1 MTRRPS
7 KVAYSHLSNV
17 PGRAPDTLRPRPL
30 LRRSARGAAIAI
42 ALLVSA
48 ACGQKSNV
56 GNDSS
61 ALPAYDAAAAA
72 AGAGAAAQPAPSGA
86 TGETV
91 TESPGS
97 GTGAPVAGATGG
109 ATGSPPA
116 AGGSST
122 PVSGP
127 AAAAARSGGGSTAS
141 GGSTAG
147 AAASGGSGRTQT
159 SAAGQPSGGGSA
171 GGAATPAPVPG
182 PAAPGGAADRTGVSD
197 TKIRIGIHAPITGAA
212 PFPQNA
218 FDKGKDVYWK
228 FVADKGGIFGRN
240 IEVVFRDDQ
249 FNPSR
254 AVQVCREMVEQEKVF
269 ILMGA
274 AGSEQITACARYA
287 NSMGVPYLSAGV
299 NEDGLTGLGTYF
311 ATSQTYAQQHPA
323 LVSYIAN
330 KLKKTK
336 LAIVLNN
343 TPALN
348 ETQQSVTK
356 LAQAAGLTIVRQS
369 RIGKNASDSELLS
382 EANALRTSGAEVVY
396 LLTSPVN
403 FIKLATN
410 GQAQAYSPVYMG
422 PGITNGLNIVA
433 EAGCPAIGPAK
444 FFSPFPQLDVIDN
457 LDADYQKS
465 YQKYNGGKGDDIG
478 LAEWGLSKV
487 IGSMLQAAGKD
498 LSRQSFL
505 AALESGKEFA
515 TNVYPV
521 VSYSGTIRFGAKSAH
536 LLEADCNSRSFKTIA
551 QFTTG
556 F

>member
-1 MTRRPS
+1 MR
-7 KVAYSHLSNV
+7 H
-17 PGRAPDTLRPRPL
+17 
-30 LRRSARGAAIAI
+30 RSAQVAVARGV
-42 ALLVSA
+42 ALTLVLLLAA
-48 ACGQKSNV
+48 ACGQKAGV
-56 GNDSS
+56 GDS
-61 ALPAYDAAAAA
+61 AAAPSAADQAA
-72 AGAGAAAQPAPSGA
+72 AGAPASQAEASAGS
-86 TGETV
+86 GETV
-91 TESPGS
+91 D
-97 GTGAPVAGATGG
+97 TGG
-109 ATGSPPA
+109 ATGTATPSGGATGIGTPS
-116 AGGSST
+116 AGGST
-122 PVSGP
+122 PATGSASP
-127 AAAAARSGGGSTAS
+127 SARSNT
-141 GGSTAG
+141 G
-147 AAASGGSGRTQT
+147 AAGTGGAQGGATGSGSGSGRTQT
-159 SAAGQPSGGGSA
+159 SAGSSSGSAAGGG
-171 GGAATPAPVPG
+171 GTATPAPVPG
-182 PAAPGGAADRTGVSD
+182 GASPAADRTGVTD

-228 FVADKGGIFGRN
+228 FLAEKGGLFGRSVE
-240 IEVVFRDDQ
+240 IVFRDDQ

-287 NSMGVPYLSAGV
+287 NSKGVPYLSAGV
-299 NEDGLTGLGTYF
+299 NEDGLTGLNTYF

-348 ETQQSVTK
+348 ETQQSITK
-356 LAQAAGLTIVRQS
+356 LAQGAGLNIVRES

-403 FIKLATN
+403 FVKLATN
-410 GQAQAYSPVYMG
+410 GQAQAYSPIYMG
-422 PGITNGLNIVA
+422 PGITNGINIVA

-444 FFSPFPQLDVIDN
+444 FFSPFPQLDVIDQ
-457 LDADYQKS
+457 LDPDYQRS

-487 IGSMLQAAGKD
+487 VGAMLQAAGKD

-505 AALESGKEFA
+505 AALESGKEFN
-515 TNVYPV
+515 TNVYPT

-536 LLEADCNSRSFKTIA
+536 LLEADCNTRKFKTIA
-551 QFTTG
+551 QFATG

>member
-1 MTRRPS
+1 MR
-7 KVAYSHLSNV
+7 
-17 PGRAPDTLRPRPL
+17 
-30 LRRSARGAAIAI
+30 RRSAQVAVARGAAIAL
-42 ALLVSA
+42 ALLLAA
-48 ACGQKSNV
+48 ACGQKAGV
-56 GNDSS
+56 GTDN
-61 ALPAYDAAAAA
+61 AAAPSAADQAA
-72 AGAGAAAQPAPSGA
+72 AGAPASQAGSSGGGGETVDTSGGSSSAGPAAGSTGGASTGGASSTPATGSASSSAGSKAGSATPGASQGAAAG
-86 TGETV
+86 T
-91 TESPGS
+91 GS
-97 GTGAPVAGATGG
+97 GT
-109 ATGSPPA
+109 
-116 AGGSST
+116 
-122 PVSGP
+122 
-127 AAAAARSGGGSTAS
+127 
-141 GGSTAG
+141 
-147 AAASGGSGRTQT
+147 GRTQT
-159 SAAGQPSGGGSA
+159 STAGPAPGAASGGG
-171 GGAATPAPVPG
+171 GTAAPAPVPG
-182 PAAPGGAADRTGVSD
+182 SAAAAVDRTGVSD

-228 FVADKGGIFGRN
+228 YLAEKGGIFGRN
-240 IEVVFRDDQ
+240 VEIVFRDDQ

-269 ILMGA
+269 ILLGA

-299 NEDGLTGLGTYF
+299 NEDGLTGLSTYF
-311 ATSQTYAQQHPA
+311 ATSETYHQQHPA
-323 LVSYIAN
+323 LISYITN

-356 LAQAAGLTIVRQS
+356 LAQAAGLNIVRQS

-410 GQAQAYSPVYMG
+410 GQAQAYSPIYMG

-444 FFSPFPQLDVIDN
+444 FFSPFPQLDVIDQ
-457 LDADYQKS
+457 LDADYQRS

-478 LAEWGLSKV
+478 VAEWGLSKV
-487 IGSMLQAAGKD
+487 IGAMLQAAGKD

-515 TNVYPV
+515 TNVYPI
-521 VSYSGTIRFGAKSAH
+521 VSYSGTVRFGAKSAH

>member
-1 MTRRPS
+1 MTRRS
-7 KVAYSHLSNV
+7 AQVAV
-17 PGRAPDTLRPRPL
+17 
-30 LRRSARGAAIAI
+30 ARGAAITL
-42 ALLVSA
+42 ALLLAA
-48 ACGQKSNV
+48 ACGQKAGV
-56 GNDSS
+56 GSDST
-61 ALPAYDAAAAA
+61 AAPTAADQVA
-72 AGAGAAAQPAPSGA
+72 AGAPASQA
-86 TGETV
+86 ES
-91 TESPGS
+91 SPGS
-97 GTGAPVAGATGG
+97 GGTVDTSGGSSTAVPAAGSTGAGG
-109 ATGSPPA
+109 SSG
-116 AGGSST
+116 GGSST
-122 PVSGP
+122 PATGSASPSG
-127 AAAAARSGGGSTAS
+127 RGSTGSAGTGAAPGTAAGTGSGTGRTQTSTAGPSSGAAS
-141 GGSTAG
+141 GGSTAAPG
-147 AAASGGSGRTQT
+147 
-159 SAAGQPSGGGSA
+159 
-171 GGAATPAPVPG
+171 PVPG
-182 PAAPGGAADRTGVSD
+182 SAAAAADRTGVTD

-228 FVADKGGIFGRN
+228 YLAEKGGLFGRN
-240 IEVVFRDDQ
+240 VEIVFRDDQ

-287 NSMGVPYLSAGV
+287 NTMGVPYLSAGV
-299 NEDGLTGLGTYF
+299 NEDGLTGLRTYF
-311 ATSQTYAQQHPA
+311 ATSQTYNQQHPA
-323 LVSYIAN
+323 LVSYITN
-330 KLKKTK
+330 KLHKTQ

-356 LAQAAGLTIVRQS
+356 LAQAAGLNIVRQS

-410 GQAQAYSPVYMG
+410 GQAQAYSPIYMG

-444 FFSPFPQLDVIDN
+444 FFSPFPQLDVIDQ
-457 LDADYQKS
+457 LDADYQKY

-487 IGSMLQAAGKD
+487 VGAMLQAAGKD

-515 TNVYPV
+515 TNVYPI
-521 VSYSGTIRFGAKSAH
+521 VSYSGAVRFGAKSAH
-536 LLEADCNSRSFKTIA
+536 LLEADCNKRSFKTIA

>member
-1 MTRRPS
+1 MTRRS
-7 KVAYSHLSNV
+7 AQVAV
-17 PGRAPDTLRPRPL
+17 
-30 LRRSARGAAIAI
+30 ARGAVI
-42 ALLVSA
+42 ALALLLAA
-48 ACGQKSNV
+48 ACGQKANV
-56 GNDSS
+56 GSDSAAAPSAADQAAGAPVSQADSS
-61 ALPAYDAAAAA
+61 AGGGETAATSGSSTAAPAAGST
-72 AGAGAAAQPAPSGA
+72 GAGAAGSSTPAAGSGSPSARNNAGGGTGAAQGA
-86 TGETV
+86 AGT
-91 TESPGS
+91 GS
-97 GTGAPVAGATGG
+97 GTGRPQ
-109 ATGSPPA
+109 
-116 AGGSST
+116 
-122 PVSGP
+122 
-127 AAAAARSGGGSTAS
+127 R
-141 GGSTAG
+141 STAG
-147 AAASGGSGRTQT
+147 PSSGAASGGSST
-159 SAAGQPSGGGSA
+159 AA
-171 GGAATPAPVPG
+171 APVPG
-182 PAAPGGAADRTGVSD
+182 GPAPAVADRTGVTD
-197 TKIRIGIHAPITGAA
+197 TKIRVGIHAPITGAA

-228 FVADKGGIFGRN
+228 YLAEKGGLFGRN
-240 IEVVFRDDQ
+240 VEIVFRDDQ

-269 ILMGA
+269 ILLGA

-287 NSMGVPYLSAGV
+287 NTMGVPYLSAGV
-299 NEDGLTGLGTYF
+299 NEDGLTGLRTYF
-311 ATSQTYAQQHPA
+311 ATSQTYHQQHPA
-323 LVSYIAN
+323 LVSYITN
-330 KLKKTK
+330 KLHKTK

-348 ETQQSVTK
+348 ETQQSITK
-356 LAQAAGLTIVRQS
+356 QAQAAGLNIVRQS

-410 GQAQAYSPVYMG
+410 GQAQAYSPIYMG

-444 FFSPFPQLDVIDN
+444 FFSPFPQLDVIDQ
-457 LDADYQKS
+457 LDPDYQKS

-487 IGSMLQAAGKD
+487 VGAMAQAAGKD
-498 LSRQSFL
+498 LSRQSFM

-515 TNVYPV
+515 TNVYPI
-521 VSYSGTIRFGAKSAH
+521 VSYSGTVRFGAKSAH
-536 LLEADCNSRSFKTIA
+536 LLEADCSKRAFKTIA

>member
-1 MTRRPS
+1 MRHRS
-7 KVAYSHLSNV
+7 AQVAV
-17 PGRAPDTLRPRPL
+17 
-30 LRRSARGAAIAI
+30 ARGAALSL
-42 ALLVSA
+42 ALLLAA
-48 ACGQKSNV
+48 ACGQKAGV
-56 GNDSS
+56 GDDATAPS
-61 ALPAYDAAAAA
+61 AADQAA
-72 AGAGAAAQPAPSGA
+72 AGAPASTIEPSAGS
-86 TGETV
+86 GETV
-91 TESPGS
+91 DTSGGASTAAPSDGS
-97 GTGAPVAGATGG
+97 TGAGA
-109 ATGSPPA
+109 PA
-116 AGGSST
+116 AGSST
-122 PVSGP
+122 PVTGP
-127 AAAAARSGGGSTAS
+127 ASPSARNNTGSAGSGAAQGAATGTGSRAGRPQTSTGGPSSGAGSGGGTAS
-141 GGSTAG
+141 
-147 AAASGGSGRTQT
+147 
-159 SAAGQPSGGGSA
+159 
-171 GGAATPAPVPG
+171 PAPVPG
-182 PAAPGGAADRTGVSD
+182 GPAPAADRTGVSD
-197 TKIRIGIHAPITGAA
+197 TKIRVGIHAPITGAA

-228 FVADKGGIFGRN
+228 FLAEKGGLFGRN
-240 IEVVFRDDQ
+240 VEIVFRDDQ

-299 NEDGLTGLGTYF
+299 NEDGLTGLRTYF
-311 ATSQTYAQQHPA
+311 ATSQTYHQQHPA
-323 LVSYIAN
+323 LVSYITN
-330 KLKKTK
+330 KLRKTK

-348 ETQQSVTK
+348 ETQQSITK
-356 LAQAAGLTIVRQS
+356 QAQAGGLNIVRQS

-403 FIKLATN
+403 FVKLATN
-410 GQAQAYSPVYMG
+410 GQAQAYSPIWMG
-422 PGITNGLNIVA
+422 PGITNGINIVA

-444 FFSPFPQLDVIDN
+444 FFSPFPQLDVIDQ
-457 LDADYQKS
+457 LDPDYQKS

-487 IGSMLQAAGKD
+487 VGAMLQAAGKD

-515 TNVYPV
+515 TNVYPI
-521 VSYSGTIRFGAKSAH
+521 VSYNGTIRFGAKSAH
-536 LLEADCNSRSFKTIA
+536 LLEADCNSRRFKTIA
-551 QFTTG
+551 QFTAG

>member
-1 MTRRPS
+1 MTRRS
-7 KVAYSHLSNV
+7 AQVAV
-17 PGRAPDTLRPRPL
+17 
-30 LRRSARGAAIAI
+30 ARGAAITL
-42 ALLVSA
+42 ALLLAA
-48 ACGQKSNV
+48 ACGQKPGV
-56 GNDSS
+56 GSDST
-61 ALPAYDAAAAA
+61 A
-72 AGAGAAAQPAPSGA
+72 APSA
-86 TGETV
+86 
-91 TESPGS
+91 
-97 GTGAPVAGATGG
+97 ADQPVAGAPASQDEALAGSGETVDTSGGSSAAAPGAGSTGAG
-109 ATGSPPA
+109 GSSS
-116 AGGSST
+116 GGSST
-122 PVSGP
+122 PAPGSASPSGRGGTGSAGTGGVQGN
-127 AAAAARSGGGSTAS
+127 AAGTGS
-141 GGSTAG
+141 
-147 AAASGGSGRTQT
+147 GSGRTQT
-159 SAAGQPSGGGSA
+159 STAKPSSGAASGGT
-171 GGAATPAPVPG
+171 AAPAPVPG
-182 PAAPGGAADRTGVSD
+182 SPAAAADRTGVTD

-228 FVADKGGIFGRN
+228 FLAEKGGLFGRN
-240 IEVVFRDDQ
+240 VEIVFRDDQ

-287 NSMGVPYLSAGV
+287 NTMGVPYLSAGV
-299 NEDGLTGLGTYF
+299 NEDGLTGLRTYF
-311 ATSQTYAQQHPA
+311 ATSQTYHQQHQA
-323 LVSYIAN
+323 LVSYITN
-330 KLKKTK
+330 KLRKTK

-356 LAQAAGLTIVRQS
+356 FAQAAGLNIVRQS

-382 EANALRTSGAEVVY
+382 EANSLRTSGAEVVY

-410 GQAQAYSPVYMG
+410 GQAQAYSPIFMG

-444 FFSPFPQLDVIDN
+444 FFSPFPQLDVIDQ
-457 LDADYQKS
+457 LDPDYQKS

-487 IGSMLQAAGKD
+487 VGAMLQAAGKD

-505 AALESGKEFA
+505 GTLESGKEFT
-515 TNVYPV
+515 TNVYPI
-521 VSYSGTIRFGAKSAH
+521 VSYSNTVRFGAKSAH
-536 LLEADCNSRSFKTIA
+536 LLEADCRKRTFKTIA

>member
-7 KVAYSHLSNV
+7 KVAAV
-17 PGRAPDTLRPRPL
+17 
-30 LRRSARGAAIAI
+30 RGAAVVL
-42 ALLVSA
+42 ALLLAA

-56 GNDSS
+56 RDNS
-61 ALPAYDAAAAA
+61 AAPAAGDAAAGGNP
-72 AGAGAAAQPAPSGA
+72 GAGPANGLSAA
-86 TGETV
+86 TGDTV
-91 TESPGS
+91 ATAGGS
-97 GTGAPVAGATGG
+97 GPAAPTGASTGAASPAG
-109 ATGSPPA
+109 GSASTLGRA
-116 AGGSST
+116 ASPSGGSST
-122 PVSGP
+122 GSSLP
-127 AAAAARSGGGSTAS
+127 ANS
-141 GGSTAG
+141 
-147 AAASGGSGRTQT
+147 AASAPGSG
-159 SAAGQPSGGGSA
+159 SAAGRTPSSAAGASSGGVGGGGGKAA
-171 GGAATPAPVPG
+171 GPVPVPP
-182 PAAPGGAADRTGVSD
+182 PAAPGGGDRTGVSD

-228 FVADKGGIFGRN
+228 MLAEKGGIFGRN
-240 IEVVFRDDQ
+240 VEVVFRDDQ

-254 AVQVCREMVEQEKVF
+254 AVQVCREMVEQEHVM

-299 NEDGLTGLGTYF
+299 NEDGLAGLPNYF
-311 ATSQTYAQQHPA
+311 AVSQTYAQQNPV
-323 LVSYIAN
+323 LVSYMVN
-330 KLKKTK
+330 KLHKTK

-348 ETQQSVTK
+348 ETQQSITK
-356 LAQAAGLTIVRQS
+356 LAQAAGLNIVRQS

-382 EANALRTSGAEVVY
+382 EANALRASGAEVVY

-410 GQAQAYSPVYMG
+410 AQAQAYSPIYMG

-433 EAGCPAIGPAK
+433 EAGCPAIGSAK

-457 LDADYQKS
+457 LDPDYQKS

-498 LSRQSFL
+498 LSRQTFVSG
-505 AALESGKEFA
+505 LESGRDFS

-521 VSYSGTIRFGAKSAH
+521 VSYSGSIRFGAKS
-536 LLEADCNSRSFKTIA
+536 
-551 QFTTG
+551 
-556 F
+556 

>member
-1 MTRRPS
+1 MTHRS
-7 KVAYSHLSNV
+7 AHVAF
-17 PGRAPDTLRPRPL
+17 
-30 LRRSARGAAIAI
+30 ARGAVLTL
-42 ALLVSA
+42 ALLLAA
-48 ACGQKSNV
+48 ACGQKAGV
-56 GNDSS
+56 GDDTG
-61 ALPAYDAAAAA
+61 AAPAADQAA
-72 AGAGAAAQPAPSGA
+72 AGAPAYQADPTAGSGETIDTSGAIGAAAPSAGSTGSGAPS
-86 TGETV
+86 
-91 TESPGS
+91 
-97 GTGAPVAGATGG
+97 
-109 ATGSPPA
+109 
-116 AGGSST
+116 AGGSTPARGGSPSRNNAGST
-122 PVSGP
+122 GSGDAKGS
-127 AAAAARSGGGSTAS
+127 AAGTGGGA
-141 GGSTAG
+141 
-147 AAASGGSGRTQT
+147 GRTQT
-159 SAAGQPSGGGSA
+159 STAGPSSGAVPGGGGSA
-171 GGAATPAPVPG
+171 AAPGPGG
-182 PAAPGGAADRTGVSD
+182 PAAPADRTGVSE
-197 TKIRIGIHAPITGAA
+197 TKIRVGIHAPITGAA

-228 FVADKGGIFGRN
+228 FLADKGGIFGRN
-240 IEVVFRDDQ
+240 VEIVFRDDQ

-299 NEDGLTGLGTYF
+299 NEDGLTGLRTYF

-348 ETQQSVTK
+348 ETQQSVTR
-356 LAQAAGLTIVRQS
+356 LAQAAGLNIVRQS

-382 EANALRTSGAEVVY
+382 EANALRGSGAEVVY

-403 FIKLATN
+403 FVKLATN
-410 GQAQAYSPVYMG
+410 GQAQAYSPIYMG
-422 PGITNGLNIVA
+422 PGITNGINIVA

-444 FFSPFPQLDVIDN
+444 FFSPFPQLDVIDQ
-457 LDADYQKS
+457 LDPDYQKS

-487 IGSMLQAAGKD
+487 VGTMLQAAGRD
-498 LSRQSFL
+498 LSRQAFV
-505 AALESGKEFA
+505 AALESGKEFV
-515 TNVYPV
+515 TNVYPI
-521 VSYSGTIRFGAKSAH
+521 VSYNATVRFGAKSAH
-536 LLEADCNSRSFKTIA
+536 LLEADCNSRRFKTIA

>member
-1 MTRRPS
+1 
-7 KVAYSHLSNV
+7 
-17 PGRAPDTLRPRPL
+17 
-30 LRRSARGAAIAI
+30 
-42 ALLVSA
+42 
-48 ACGQKSNV
+48 
-56 GNDSS
+56 
-61 ALPAYDAAAAA
+61 
-72 AGAGAAAQPAPSGA
+72 
-86 TGETV
+86 
-91 TESPGS
+91 
-97 GTGAPVAGATGG
+97 
-109 ATGSPPA
+109 
-116 AGGSST
+116 
-122 PVSGP
+122 
-127 AAAAARSGGGSTAS
+127 
-141 GGSTAG
+141 
-147 AAASGGSGRTQT
+147 
-159 SAAGQPSGGGSA
+159 
-171 GGAATPAPVPG
+171 
-182 PAAPGGAADRTGVSD
+182 VSD

-228 FVADKGGIFGRN
+228 FLAEKGGIFGRN
-240 IEVVFRDDQ
+240 VEIVFRDDQ

-269 ILMGA
+269 ILLGA

-299 NEDGLTGLGTYF
+299 NEDGLTGLSTYF
-311 ATSQTYAQQHPA
+311 ATSETYHQQHPA
-323 LVSYIAN
+323 LVSYITS

-336 LAIVLNN
+336 LAVVLNN

-348 ETQQSVTK
+348 ETQQSITK
-356 LAQAAGLTIVRQS
+356 LAQAAGLNIVRQS

-410 GQAQAYSPVYMG
+410 GQAQAYSPIYMG

-444 FFSPFPQLDVIDN
+444 FFSPFPQLDVIDR
-457 LDADYQKS
+457 LDPDYQKS

-498 LSRQSFL
+498 LSRQGFMG
-505 AALESGKEFA
+505 ALESGKEFA
-515 TNVYPV
+515 TNVYPI
-521 VSYSGTIRFGAKSAH
+521 VSYSGTVRFGAKSAH

>member
-1 MTRRPS
+1 MTRRS
-7 KVAYSHLSNV
+7 TKVAV
-17 PGRAPDTLRPRPL
+17 
-30 LRRSARGAAIAI
+30 ARGAAIAL
-42 ALLVSA
+42 ALLLAA

-56 GNDSS
+56 GPDTSAAPAPPAQGGAGGAAAGSAGSASGTADTVATGGGSTTAAPASGPTGGAGSSGAASS
-61 ALPAYDAAAAA
+61 ATAGRSAPASSG
-72 AGAGAAAQPAPSGA
+72 GAGAAASPS
-86 TGETV
+86 
-91 TESPGS
+91 
-97 GTGAPVAGATGG
+97 
-109 ATGSPPA
+109 
-116 AGGSST
+116 
-122 PVSGP
+122 
-127 AAAAARSGGGSTAS
+127 
-141 GGSTAG
+141 
-147 AAASGGSGRTQT
+147 
-159 SAAGQPSGGGSA
+159 GGSA
-171 GGAATPAPVPG
+171 GSAAGSGATTGGHTPSSAARTTSGPAGGAGAGASASSPVPAP
-182 PAAPGGAADRTGVSD
+182 PAPAGADRTGVTD

-228 FVADKGGIFGRN
+228 YVAEKGGIFGRN
-240 IEVVFRDDQ
+240 VEIVFRDDQ

-254 AVQVCREMVEQEKVF
+254 AVQVCREMVEQEHVF

-299 NEDGLTGLGTYF
+299 NEDGLTGLSSYF
-311 ATSQTYAQQHPA
+311 ATSQTYVQQNPV
-323 LVSYIAN
+323 LVSYIVN
-330 KLKKTK
+330 KLHKTK
-336 LAIVLNN
+336 IAIVLNN

-356 LAQAAGLTIVRQS
+356 LAEAAGLDIVHNS

-410 GQAQAYSPVYMG
+410 AQAQAYSPIYMG

-433 EAGCPAIGPAK
+433 EAGCPAIGSAK

-457 LDADYQKS
+457 LDPDYQKS
-465 YQKYNGGKGDDIG
+465 YQKYNGSKGDDIG

-487 IGSMLQAAGKD
+487 IGAMLQAAGKD
-498 LSRQSFL
+498 LSRQSFVS
-505 AALESGKEFA
+505 ALESGKEFA

-521 VSYSGTIRFGAKSAH
+521 VTYSGSIRFGAKSAH
-536 LLEADCNSRSFKTIA
+536 LLEADCDSRSFKTIA
-551 QFTTG
+551 QFATG

>member
-1 MTRRPS
+1 MTRRSS
-7 KVAYSHLSNV
+7 KVLA
-17 PGRAPDTLRPRPL
+17 
-30 LRRSARGAAIAI
+30 ARGAAIAI
-42 ALLVSA
+42 ALLVAA
-48 ACGQKSNV
+48 ACGQKANV
-56 GNDSS
+56 GSDESVVLPSADS
-61 ALPAYDAAAAA
+61 A
-72 AGAGAAAQPAPSGA
+72 
-86 TGETV
+86 
-91 TESPGS
+91 
-97 GTGAPVAGATGG
+97 ATGG
-109 ATGSPPA
+109 APAAGQPGGEATNGGDTAA
-116 AGGSST
+116 AGGSTSAAPAAGSSGTDAGSPAGSQPST

-127 AAAAARSGGGSTAS
+127 GAAS
-141 GGSTAG
+141 GRNGADSGSSNNSQAG
-147 AAASGGSGRTQT
+147 AAGSGAGAGRTAT
-159 SAAGQPSGGGSA
+159 SATGPSAGGNSSAGGSA
-171 GGAATPAPVPG
+171 APAPVPG
-182 PAAPGGAADRTGVSD
+182 PATPSGPVDRTGVTD
-197 TKIRIGIHAPITGAA
+197 NKIRIGIHAPITGAA

-228 FVADKGGIFGRN
+228 HLAEKGGIFGRN
-240 IEVVFRDDQ
+240 VEIVFRDDQ

-269 ILMGA
+269 VLMGA

-299 NEDGLTGLGTYF
+299 NEDGLSGLRTYF

-323 LVSYIAN
+323 LVSFIAN

-348 ETQQSVTK
+348 ETQASVTK
-356 LAQAAGLTIVRQS
+356 LAQASGLNIVRQS

-382 EANALRTSGAEVVY
+382 EANELRMSGAEVVY

-410 GQAQAYSPVYMG
+410 GQAQAYSPVFMG

-444 FFSPFPQLDVIDN
+444 FFSPFPQLDVIDS
-457 LDADYQKS
+457 LDPDYQKS
-465 YQKYNGGKGDDIG
+465 YQKYNGNKGDDIG

-487 IGSMLQAAGKD
+487 VGAMLQAAGKD
-498 LSRQSFL
+498 LSRQSFFG
-505 AALESGKEFA
+505 ALESGKEFT

-521 VSYSGTIRFGAKSAH
+521 VSYDGSIRFGAKSSH
-536 LLEADCNSRSFKTIA
+536 LLEADCSSRTFKTIA
-551 QFTTG
+551 QFVTG

>member
-1 MTRRPS
+1 MR
-7 KVAYSHLSNV
+7 
-17 PGRAPDTLRPRPL
+17 
-30 LRRSARGAAIAI
+30 RRSAHVAVARGSAI
-42 ALLVSA
+42 ALALLLAA
-48 ACGQKSNV
+48 ACGQKAGV
-56 GNDSS
+56 GDR
-61 ALPAYDAAAAA
+61 AAAPSAADQAA
-72 AGAGAAAQPAPSGA
+72 AGAPVSQAGTPNG
-86 TGETV
+86 GETID
-91 TESPGS
+91 TSGGS
-97 GTGAPVAGATGG
+97 GTAAPAAGSTGGASTGGASSTPATGG
-109 ATGSPPA
+109 ASP
-116 AGGSST
+116 
-122 PVSGP
+122 
-127 AAAAARSGGGSTAS
+127 AARSSAGS
-141 GGSTAG
+141 
-147 AAASGGSGRTQT
+147 AASGGSQGAAGGAGTANGGRTPT
-159 SAAGQPSGGGSA
+159 SA
-171 GGAATPAPVPG
+171 GGSSSGGAGNGGGTAAPAPVPG
-182 PAAPGGAADRTGVSD
+182 GAPAPAGPVDRTGVSD

-228 FVADKGGIFGRN
+228 FLAEKGGIFGRN
-240 IEVVFRDDQ
+240 VEIVFRDDQ

-269 ILMGA
+269 ILLGA

-299 NEDGLTGLGTYF
+299 NEDGLTGLRTYF
-311 ATSQTYAQQHPA
+311 ATSQTYHQQHSA
-323 LVSYIAN
+323 LVSYITT

-348 ETQQSVTK
+348 ETQQSITK
-356 LAQAAGLTIVRQS
+356 LAQAAGLNIVRQS

-410 GQAQAYSPVYMG
+410 GQAQAYSPIYMG

-444 FFSPFPQLDVIDN
+444 FFSPFPQLDVIDQ
-457 LDADYQKS
+457 LDPDYQKS

-498 LSRQSFL
+498 LSRQSFM

-515 TNVYPV
+515 TNVYPI
-521 VSYSGTIRFGAKSAH
+521 VSYTGAIRFGAKSAH
-536 LLEADCNSRSFKTIA
+536 LLEADCNSRKFKTIA

>member
-1 MTRRPS
+1 
-7 KVAYSHLSNV
+7 
-17 PGRAPDTLRPRPL
+17 
-30 LRRSARGAAIAI
+30 
-42 ALLVSA
+42 
-48 ACGQKSNV
+48 
-56 GNDSS
+56 
-61 ALPAYDAAAAA
+61 
-72 AGAGAAAQPAPSGA
+72 
-86 TGETV
+86 
-91 TESPGS
+91 
-97 GTGAPVAGATGG
+97 
-109 ATGSPPA
+109 
-116 AGGSST
+116 
-122 PVSGP
+122 
-127 AAAAARSGGGSTAS
+127 
-141 GGSTAG
+141 
-147 AAASGGSGRTQT
+147 
-159 SAAGQPSGGGSA
+159 
-171 GGAATPAPVPG
+171 
-182 PAAPGGAADRTGVSD
+182 VSD

-228 FVADKGGIFGRN
+228 MLAEKGGIFGRN
-240 IEVVFRDDQ
+240 VEVVFRDDQ

-269 ILMGA
+269 VLLGA

-299 NEDGLTGLGTYF
+299 NEDGLTGLSTYF
-311 ATSQTYAQQHPA
+311 ATSQTYAQQSPI

-330 KLKKTK
+330 KLHKTK
-336 LAIVLNN
+336 IAIVLNN

-348 ETQQSVTK
+348 ETQQSVTRE
-356 LAQAAGLTIVRQS
+356 AQAAGLNIVRQS

-382 EANALRTSGAEVVY
+382 EANSLRTSGAEVVY

-410 GQAQAYSPVYMG
+410 AQAQAYSPIYMG

-433 EAGCPAIGPAK
+433 EAGCPAIGQAK
-444 FFSPFPQLDVIDN
+444 FLSPFPQLDVIDN
-457 LDADYQKS
+457 LDPDYQKS

-498 LSRQSFL
+498 LSRQSFVS
-505 AALESGKEFA
+505 ALESGREFG

-521 VSYSGTIRFGAKSAH
+521 VSYSGSIRFGARSAH
-536 LLEADCNSRSFKTIA
+536 LLEADCDSRSYKTIA

>member
-1 MTRRPS
+1 MTRRS
-7 KVAYSHLSNV
+7 AQVAV
-17 PGRAPDTLRPRPL
+17 
-30 LRRSARGAAIAI
+30 ARGAAITL
-42 ALLVSA
+42 ALLLAA
-48 ACGQKSNV
+48 ACGQKPGV
-56 GNDSS
+56 GTDS
-61 ALPAYDAAAAA
+61 AAAPTAFDQA
-72 AGAGAAAQPAPSGA
+72 VAGDPASQADASAGS
-86 TGETV
+86 GETV
-91 TESPGS
+91 DTS
-97 GTGAPVAGATGG
+97 GASTGAPAGGSTGAG
-109 ATGSPPA
+109 GSS

-122 PVSGP
+122 PAPGSGSP
-127 AAAAARSGGGSTAS
+127 SARSGTAS
-141 GGSTAG
+141 GGAG
-147 AAASGGSGRTQT
+147 AAGTAGGTGTGSGRTQT
-159 SAAGQPSGGGSA
+159 STAGPSAGTAGGG
-171 GGAATPAPVPG
+171 GGTAAPAPTPG
-182 PAAPGGAADRTGVSD
+182 SAAAAVDRTGVTD

-228 FVADKGGIFGRN
+228 FLAEKGGLFGRN
-240 IEVVFRDDQ
+240 VEIVFRDDQ

-287 NSMGVPYLSAGV
+287 NTMGVPYLSAGV
-299 NEDGLTGLGTYF
+299 NEDGLTGLRTYF
-311 ATSQTYAQQHPA
+311 ATSQTYHQQHPA
-323 LVSYIAN
+323 LISYITS
-330 KLKKTK
+330 KLRKTK

-348 ETQQSVTK
+348 ETQASVTR
-356 LAQAAGLTIVRQS
+356 AAEAAGLNIVRQS

-382 EANALRTSGAEVVY
+382 EANALRGSGAEVVY

-410 GQAQAYSPVYMG
+410 GQAQAYSPVFMG

-444 FFSPFPQLDVIDN
+444 FFSPFPQLDVIDQ
-457 LDADYQKS
+457 LDPDYQKS
-465 YQKYNGGKGDDIG
+465 YAKYNGGKGDDIG

-487 IGSMLQAAGKD
+487 VGAMLQAAGKD

-505 AALESGKEFA
+505 AALESGREFA
-515 TNVYPV
+515 TNVYPI
-521 VSYSGTIRFGAKSAH
+521 VSYNGAVRFGAKSAH
-536 LLEADCNSRSFKTIA
+536 LLEADCNSRKFKTIA

>member
-1 MTRRPS
+1 MR
-7 KVAYSHLSNV
+7 
-17 PGRAPDTLRPRPL
+17 
-30 LRRSARGAAIAI
+30 RRSAQVAVARGAAIAL
-42 ALLVSA
+42 ALLLAA
-48 ACGQKSNV
+48 ACGQKAGV
-56 GNDSS
+56 GTDSAAEPS
-61 ALPAYDAAAAA
+61 AADQAA
-72 AGAGAAAQPAPSGA
+72 AGAPASASPSGG
-86 TGETV
+86 GETV
-91 TESPGS
+91 DASGS
-97 GTGAPVAGATGG
+97 STGAPAAGSTGG
-109 ATGSPPA
+109 ATT
-116 AGGSST
+116 GGASST
-122 PVSGP
+122 PATGSASPSG
-127 AAAAARSGGGSTAS
+127 RNNTGS
-141 GGSTAG
+141 
-147 AAASGGSGRTQT
+147 AASGASSSGGAGTGSATGGRTPT
-159 SAAGQPSGGGSA
+159 SAAGQSSGGAASGGGT
-171 GGAATPAPVPG
+171 AAPAPVPG
-182 PAAPGGAADRTGVSD
+182 APAPAGPGDRTGVSD

-228 FVADKGGIFGRN
+228 FLAEKGGIFGRN
-240 IEVVFRDDQ
+240 VEIVFRDDQ

-269 ILMGA
+269 ILLGA

-299 NEDGLTGLGTYF
+299 NEDGLTGLSTYF
-311 ATSQTYAQQHPA
+311 ATSETYHQQHPA
-323 LVSYIAN
+323 LVSYITS

-348 ETQQSVTK
+348 ETQQSITK
-356 LAQAAGLTIVRQS
+356 LAQAAGLNIVRQS

-410 GQAQAYSPVYMG
+410 GQAQAYSPIYMG

-444 FFSPFPQLDVIDN
+444 FFSPFPQLDVIDQ
-457 LDADYQKS
+457 LDPDYQKS
-465 YQKYNGGKGDDIG
+465 YQKFNGGKGDDIG

-505 AALESGKEFA
+505 AGLESGKEFA
-515 TNVYPV
+515 TNVYPI
-521 VSYSGTIRFGAKSAH
+521 VSYSGTVRFGAKSAH

>member
-1 MTRRPS
+1 M
-7 KVAYSHLSNV
+7 V
-17 PGRAPDTLRPRPL
+17 
-30 LRRSARGAAIAI
+30 ARGAAVVL
-42 ALLVSA
+42 ALLLAA

-56 GNDSS
+56 GPDTSAAPASS
-61 ALPAYDAAAAA
+61 DQVGAGGTPA
-72 AGAGAAAQPAPSGA
+72 AGEADPS
-86 TGETV
+86 T
-91 TESPGS
+91 
-97 GTGAPVAGATGG
+97 GTGTGDSAATGG
-109 ATGSPPA
+109 GGTAAGSAAGSTGSGASSAGSSSAPATGRSGSSATGSK
-116 AGGSST
+116 GGSS
-122 PVSGP
+122 S
-127 AAAAARSGGGSTAS
+127 
-141 GGSTAG
+141 
-147 AAASGGSGRTQT
+147 AASGGSSAGSGGSAAKNPS
-159 SAAGQPSGGGSA
+159 SAAGTSGGTGSSGGG
-171 GGAATPAPVPG
+171 GTAAPAPVPG
-182 PAAPGGAADRTGVSD
+182 PPAPAGGDRTGVSD

-228 FVADKGGIFGRN
+228 FLADKGGIFGRN
-240 IEVVFRDDQ
+240 VEIVFRDDQ

-254 AVQVCREMVEQEKVF
+254 AVQVCREMVEQEHVF

-330 KLKKTK
+330 KLHKTK

-348 ETQQSVTK
+348 ETQQSVTR
-356 LAQAAGLTIVRQS
+356 LAQAAGLNIVRQS

-382 EANALRTSGAEVVY
+382 EANALRMSGAEVVY

-410 GQAQAYSPVYMG
+410 AQAQAYSPIYMG
-422 PGITNGLNIVA
+422 PGITNGLNVVA
-433 EAGCPAIGPAK
+433 EAGCPAIGSAK

-457 LDADYQKS
+457 LDPDYQKS

-487 IGSMLQAAGKD
+487 IGSMLQASGKD
-498 LSRQSFL
+498 LSRQSFVG
-505 AALESGKEFA
+505 ALESGREFG

-521 VSYSGTIRFGAKSAH
+521 VSYSGSIRFGAKSSH
-536 LLEADCNSRSFKTIA
+536 LLEADCDTRSFKTIA